1 MTRLAWAWAACR
13 STACMAKNLLAPTTL
28 RQFIAVAF
36 NAIPFAIFYNSPG
49 ALGYPATT
57 WEARDRYQ
65 PKGDAIVMA
74 GVYNADHAG

>member
-1 MTRLAWAWAACR
+1 
-13 STACMAKNLLAPTTL
+13 MAKNLLAQTTL

-36 NAIPFAIFYNSPG
+36 NAIPFAIFDNSPG

-65 PKGDAIVMA
+65 PRGDAIVMA